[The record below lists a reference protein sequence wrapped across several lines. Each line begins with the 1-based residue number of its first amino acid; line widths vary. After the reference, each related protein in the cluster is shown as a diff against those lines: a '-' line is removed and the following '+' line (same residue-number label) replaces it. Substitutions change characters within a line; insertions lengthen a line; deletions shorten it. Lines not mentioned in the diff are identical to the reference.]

1 MANSL
6 IHPEPQLR
14 LELATQGITW
24 VDRLRRGMWP
34 KPFVF
39 WAVVF
44 YIALF
49 IIRPWEQ
56 LFPNLGEFRFERIAV
71 IAVAAIV
78 FFRRGPLV
86 RFDAQNVTMMLLFAA
101 VYASGRN
108 AWDTTLSME
117 EVTEFFGFTLI
128 FFLIQKAV
136 KTPYQLIFLVA
147 SYLMLTTAYT
157 GKAIW
162 EYAFNGARVSMMGV
176 DRLAGIEYTY
186 GHPNTFGTTMLCSL
200 PFALLFYRIR
210 HQFCQTWPR
219 RMEWLFKWAVIS
231 HGLIC
236 VLGVLLTRS
245 RSTTIGLVVV
255 AGLMIFRLRGFM
267 NKVKWSGI
275 ALLVFLVGFAVAPR
289 DIQLRIMTLWDSS
302 IESRHNMGGANA
314 SAEGRLEGLYAG
326 LEIFDRFPATGVG
339 IGCFAEYRGK
349 FVDEVALDAHNLP
362 GELLGEIGF
371 FGTLAFAAFYLI
383 HFITLRKLLRL
394 GKEYDRLT
402 GSKTYYWLAV
412 ALFDGMLLLMFSGL
426 SGHTLQQYQWYFYAS
441 FAITAFY
448 FVRQEVVEA
457 RAQAIEDEENSLYDS
472 EAEYA

>member
-14 LELATQGITW
+14 LELAAPSISW
-24 VDRLRRGMWP
+24 ADRLRRGIWP
-34 KPFVF
+34 KPIVF

-56 LFPNLGEFRFERIAV
+56 LFPELGEFRFERIAV
-71 IAVAAIV
+71 IVVALIV
-78 FFRRGPLV
+78 LLRRGPFV
-86 RFDAQNVTMMLLFAA
+86 RFDAQNTTMVLLFAS
-101 VYASGRN
+101 VYASGQN
-108 AWDTTLSME
+108 AWDTTISGE
-117 EVTEFFGFTLI
+117 EVTEFFGFLLI

-136 KTPYQLIFLVA
+136 KTPYQLIFIVA
-147 SYLMLTTAYT
+147 CYLMLTTAYT

-162 EYAFNGARVSMMGV
+162 EYAFNGATQSMMGV

-219 RMEWLFKWAVIS
+219 RMEWIFKWTVIC
-231 HGLIC
+231 HGLIAI
-236 VLGVLLTRS
+236 LGVMLTRS
-245 RSTTIGLVVV
+245 RSTTIGLVVC
-255 AGLMIFRLRGFM
+255 AGLIVIRRRGM
-267 NKVKWSGI
+267 ANKVKWGAI
-275 ALLVFLVGFAVAPR
+275 AMVAMLIGFALSPA
-289 DIQLRIMTLWDSS
+289 DIRHRLETLWNPMAE
-302 IESRHNMGGANA
+302 IKYNMGGSNE
-314 SAEGRLEGLYAG
+314 SGKGRWDGLIAG
-326 LEIFDRFPATGVG
+326 IEIFDRFPATGVG
-339 IGCFAEYRGK
+339 IGCFAKYRGE
-349 FVDEVALDAHNLP
+349 FVDDIALDAHNLP

-371 FGTLAFAAFYLI
+371 FGTLAFSAFFLV
-383 HFITLRKLLRL
+383 HFITLRKLLKL
-394 GKEYDRLT
+394 GKEYEALT
-402 GSKTYYWLAV
+402 GSKTYYWLGV

-448 FVRQEVVEA
+448 FIRQEVVSA
-457 RAQAIEDEENSLYDS
+457 RAQAMEDAEMSLYES
-472 EAEYA
+472 EAEFA

>member
-14 LELATQGITW
+14 LELATPGITW
-24 VDRLRRGMWP
+24 VDRLRRGIWP
-34 KPFVF
+34 KPMVF

-56 LFPNLGEFRFERIAV
+56 LFPELAAFRFERLAV
-71 IAVAAIV
+71 IFVGLIV
-78 FFRRGPLV
+78 LLRRGPLV
-86 RFDAQNVTMMLLFAA
+86 RFDAQNVTMLCLFVA

-108 AWDTTLSME
+108 AWDTTVSME

-128 FFLIQKAV
+128 FFFIQKAV

-162 EYAFNGARVSMMGV
+162 EYAFNGAKLNMMGV

-200 PFALLFYRIR
+200 PFGVLFYRIR
-210 HQFCQTWPR
+210 DQFCQTWPR
-219 RMEWLFKWAVIS
+219 RMQWLFKWAVIG
-231 HGLIC
+231 HITIC
-236 VLGVLLTRS
+236 ILGVLLTRS
-245 RSTTIGLVVV
+245 RSTTVGLVVF
-255 AGLMIFRLRGFM
+255 AGLLIMHQRGFM
-267 NKVKWSGI
+267 KKVKWSML
-275 ALLVFLVGFAVAPR
+275 AMLVFVIGFAVSPS
-289 DIQLRIMTLWDSS
+289 DIKLRMQSLWDSS
-302 IESRHNMGGANA
+302 IEHKHNMGGANA

-339 IGCFAEYRGK
+339 IGCFATYRGMY
-349 FVDEVALDAHNLP
+349 VDEIALDAHNLP

-371 FGTLAFAAFYLI
+371 FGTLAFTAFYLV

-394 GKEYDRLT
+394 GKEHESLT
-402 GSKTYYWLAV
+402 GDKTYYWLGLG
-412 ALFDGMLLLMFSGL
+412 LFDGMLLLMFSGV

-448 FVRQEVVEA
+448 FVRQEVVTA
-457 RAQAIEDEENSLYDS
+457 RSQAIEDEEMSVYDS
-472 EAEYA
+472 ETEFA